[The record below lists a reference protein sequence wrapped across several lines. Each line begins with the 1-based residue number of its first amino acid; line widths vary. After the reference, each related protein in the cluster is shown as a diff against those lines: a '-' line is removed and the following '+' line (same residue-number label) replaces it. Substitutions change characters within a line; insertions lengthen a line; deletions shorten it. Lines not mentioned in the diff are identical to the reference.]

1 MAEVEKVRGEFRL
14 RPQSQ
19 TAGNQRAFG
28 RSESLLLGSS
38 KDGGI
43 SQQEPAAGQE
53 AGADVFGV

>member
-14 RPQSQ
+14 RLQSQ

-28 RSESLLLGSS
+28 RSENLLLGSS
-38 KDGGI
+38 KDGGV